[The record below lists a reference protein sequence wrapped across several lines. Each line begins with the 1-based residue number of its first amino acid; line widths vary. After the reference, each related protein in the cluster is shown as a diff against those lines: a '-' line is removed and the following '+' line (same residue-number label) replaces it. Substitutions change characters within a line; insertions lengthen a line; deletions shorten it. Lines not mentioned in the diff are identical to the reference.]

1 MLIGIILFIVVF
13 TSSLLTFSLGDYL
26 AYIFILISIII
37 FIIMIVYL
45 KINIKLMPVISATIL
60 LYYITSFLLASQ
72 LNEYVFNGLLLSV
85 VSIIVMI
92 VAFQSSKLLIFAK
105 RPYDVI
111 IGEFMSLSGILI
123 FIFGLTYVSIMNLD
137 YKMFSS
143 FLILTPTYQLIYVI
157 IGIVIVLIIGS
168 YWNDKKNLR

>member
-1 MLIGIILFIVVF
+1 M
-13 TSSLLTFSLGDYL
+13 
-26 AYIFILISIII
+26 
-37 FIIMIVYL
+37 
-45 KINIKLMPVISATIL
+45 
-60 LYYITSFLLASQ
+60 ASQ

-92 VAFQSSKLLIFAK
+92 LAFQSSKLLIFAK

-168 YWNDKKNLR
+168 YCNDKKI